1 MAQPFDCFCG
11 APSCRG
17 RISGAK
23 DMSNTQLEGL
33 WLNGHVRDLKEQ
45 QQTAPTANGAKVA
58 NGVRQGPTSRELSG
72 EMGGDTVAT

>member
-1 MAQPFDCFCG
+1 
-11 APSCRG
+11 
-17 RISGAK
+17 
-23 DMSNTQLEGL
+23 MSNTQLEGL